1 MGNCLSLIGGF
12 CKSYHKT
19 TGIAGYTLIF
29 NSHGIRIK
37 SHQPFQSVYAAL
49 TENKDIESKSELVET
64 EKERLMVRDTDSGK
78 KIKEDIDG
86 LKMLLQAYRNGDF
99 FSRCVIGIFDRKMRG
114 QRKLT
119 LPRIFFCI
127 F

>member
-1 MGNCLSLIGGF
+1 MESESN
-12 CKSYHKT
+12 
-19 TGIAGYTLIF
+19 
-29 NSHGIRIK
+29 
-37 SHQPFQSVYAAL
+37 QPFQSVYAAL

-99 FSRCVIGIFDRKMRG
+99 EI
-114 QRKLT
+114 
-119 LPRIFFCI
+119 
-127 F
+127 